1 MSDLARLDNELHR
14 RAHMDRSLA
23 AIRLCRSWLAVE
35 YGEDDPTE
43 VLGVLYAG
51 LIYPY
56 DYDLEVISR

>member
-1 MSDLARLDNELHR
+1 
-14 RAHMDRSLA
+14 MDRSLA

-43 VLGVLYAG
+43 ALGVLYAG